1 MALSVSW
8 LDARLNKEAKE
19 TVVKADRDGLS
30 ARVSP
35 KGKIVFQFRYRFDG
49 KQQRVDIGTYPL
61 MKLAEAGMS
70 WIG

>member
-8 LDARLNKEAKE
+8 LDAGLNKAKE

-49 KQQRVDIGTYPL
+49 RSNSG
-61 MKLAEAGMS
+61 
-70 WIG
+70 

>member
-49 KQQRVDIGTYPL
+49 KQQRVDIG
-61 MKLAEAGMS
+61 
-70 WIG
+70 

>member
-35 KGKIVFQFRYRFDG
+35 KGKIVFQFRYLHILSSFDHP
-49 KQQRVDIGTYPL
+49 IALTLIAY
-61 MKLAEAGMS
+61 S
-70 WIG
+70 H